1 MVANCGYKYY
11 SPEYIDSNPEKKKT
25 DTFVRYLLCN
35 QKAIQQLTAAFY
47 LAGQEQ
53 RAQGKNYC
61 YRFFNVFKYL
71 PDPCDNCEYCEGL
84 PDSRV
89 YYATTLYIF
98 WITSQKMRNNKAFAD
113 EIVNDRK
120 LTYFDSYTKKYKIM
134 ELDNLDLQV
143 LLLYMM
149 GEQIQ
154 NLYRATKNC
163 FWYLEQARDFCY
175 LVNIPYDLS
184 GCPLRPLRYG
194 GRELRELTFTYSDT
208 FANSTSPKGKPC
220 LLNRCGDPADK

>member
-1 MVANCGYKYY
+1 MVGTCGYRYY
-11 SPEYIDSNPEKKKT
+11 SNEFIDANPERKKT

-53 RAQGKNYC
+53 RAAGKYYC
-61 YRFFNVFKYL
+61 YRYFNVFKYL
-71 PDPCDNCEYCEGL
+71 TDPCDACDYCETL

-89 YYATTLYIF
+89 YFATTLYLF
-98 WITSQKMRNNKAFAD
+98 WITSQKMRNDAKFTEDLLKN
-113 EIVNDRK
+113 RK
-120 LTYFDSYTKKYKIM
+120 LEYFDPNTKQYKLM
-134 ELDNLDLQV
+134 ELDGLDIQV

-175 LVNIPYDLS
+175 LVNIPYDLA
-184 GCPLRPLRYG
+184 GCPLKPLRYG

-208 FANSTSPKGKPC
+208 FANSTSRKGKPC
-220 LLNRCGDPADK
+220 LLNKCGDNADK